1 MKGKRYGTISKQL
14 VQRNIKMHPKIPN
27 NIDIQL
33 NFLPNPH
40 KHPEDVDGVNTWNV
54 EKSSHPNASV
64 CPWKYHVILSPR
76 KLELL

>member
-33 NFLPNPH
+33 NFLPNPQ
-40 KHPEDVDGVNTWNV
+40 KHHEDGDGVKT
-54 EKSSHPNASV
+54 
-64 CPWKYHVILSPR
+64 
-76 KLELL
+76 